1 MKIKLLTFVSR
12 QEAGT
17 LSDLKTGDIINID
30 ETVAEQLI
38 KDGRAEFQF

>member
-17 LSDLKTGDIINID
+17 LSDLKQGDIINID
-30 ETVAEQLI
+30 ETVAEKLI
-38 KDGRAEFQF
+38 KAEKAVFQF

>member
-30 ETVAEQLI
+30 ESLAEKLI
-38 KDGRAEFQF
+38 KARKAEFQF

>member
-1 MKIKLLTFVSR
+1 MKLKLLTFVSR

-30 ETVAEQLI
+30 ESLAEKLI
-38 KDGRAEFQF
+38 KAGKAEFQF